1 MIGKS
6 KLKNLTLPKIKQP
19 KKFLPNQT
27 KFINE
32 DNDKVSVKVDGK
44 PTKTEASRA

>member
-6 KLKNLTLPKIKQP
+6 KLKNLTLPKVKQP

-32 DNDKVSVKVDGK
+32 ENDEVSVKAGGK
-44 PTKTEASRA
+44 K